1 MDIYKFMVTRD
12 AKGYKRGMNMEI
24 WTYESQLSDLAS
36 NIWAVNGIL
45 SIVKHNGST
54 LPSWGVPLQV
64 SYGDF
69 TQPGFTTWDPTL
81 F

>member
-12 AKGYKRGMNMEI
+12 AKG
-24 WTYESQLSDLAS
+24 YESQLSDLAS